1 MHLSICGKISSAVFS
16 SAVLNK
22 MDDMLAESTQASL
35 IPGVCSDIYYPDPD
49 NSKKACFRTTQNTK
63 FSQAFANLGAGVSV
77 FSLPPSNGYQH
88 IVVQFQL
95 PDLTGA
101 NTGLA
106 VPRGWGY
113 GLINRLSY
121 RVGGSSMFFITG
133 DQILND
139 AIRQSPN
146 SGARDDLFALGG
158 QQLSGVALAGTGNFG
173 FVWLAVP
180 WCRPT
185 AEGQLTP
192 LPSDLLTQMVQV
204 QVELNPLSSIFT
216 AAGVG
221 PSPIPTALASA
232 TFTAQQIQL
241 GNQGD
246 ALARRVDMTT
256 NSLSYPCSFSQQKV
270 VVPLAST
277 TAPQSVSLT
286 GFRAGE
292 CVKIIAWLSKDSD
305 ASGSAPASAKNPNRT
320 YLPSSIQMTYAGEVF
335 ANYSATSYQLWNLIN
350 GKQTSKWAGSTLTFG
365 GGAYTGTPAD
375 YHYVE
380 LPFAQ
385 PYVVTE
391 TGSRMLVS
399 GKEITNGQ
407 VALQIAT
414 PDASADYKLNVT
426 YVYNTV
432 LVFSAGSADF
442 AF

>member
-1 MHLSICGKISSAVFS
+1 M
-16 SAVLNK
+16 
-22 MDDMLAESTQASL
+22 MAESTQATL

-49 NSKKACFRTTQNTK
+49 NSKKACFRSTQNTK

-77 FSLPPSNGYQH
+77 FSLPPANGYQH
-88 IVVQFQL
+88 IVCQFQL
-95 PDLTGA
+95 PDLTGV

-113 GLINRLSY
+113 ALINRISY
-121 RVGGSSMFFITG
+121 RVGGSSQYFISG
-133 DQILND
+133 DQCLND
-139 AIRQSPN
+139 ALRQSPN
-146 SGARDDLFALGG
+146 GSARDDIFALGG
-158 QQLSGVALAGTGNFG
+158 QQLTGAQLAGTGNFAY
-173 FVWLAVP
+173 VWLSVP
-180 WCRPT
+180 WCKPT

-192 LPSDLLTQMVQV
+192 LPSDLLTQLVQV

-216 AAGVG
+216 QSGVS
-221 PSPIPTALASA
+221 PSPIPSALASA

-256 NSLSYPCSFSQQKV
+256 HTLSYPVSFSQQKV
-270 VVPLAST
+270 VVPLANT
-277 TAPQSVSLT
+277 TNPQQVSLT

-292 CVKIIAWLSKDSD
+292 CTKIVAWLSRAGD
-305 ASGSAPASAKNPNRT
+305 ASGTGAGISAKNPSRT

-335 ANYSATSYQLWNLIN
+335 ANYSASSHQLWNLIN
-350 GKQTSKWAGSTLTFG
+350 GKQSSKWAGSTLTFG
-365 GGAYTGTPAD
+365 GGAYTGTAD
-375 YHYVE
+375 TYYWVE

-391 TGSRMLVS
+391 TGSRMLVG

-407 VALQIAT
+407 VALTIAT
-414 PDASADYKLNVT
+414 PDAQADYQLNVT
-426 YVYNTV
+426 YVYNSV
-432 LVFSAGSADF
+432 LVFGSGSADF

>member
-1 MHLSICGKISSAVFS
+1 
-16 SAVLNK
+16 
-22 MDDMLAESTQASL
+22 MDDMMAESTQASL
-35 IPGVCSDIYYPDPD
+35 VPGVCSDIYYPDPE
-49 NSKKACFRTTQNTK
+49 NSKKSCFRSTQNTK
-63 FSQAFANLGAGVSV
+63 FSQAFTNLSAGVSV
-77 FSLPPSNGYQH
+77 FSLPPANGYQH

-113 GLINRLSY
+113 SLINRLSY
-121 RVGGSSMFFITG
+121 RVGGSSMYFITG

-139 AIRQSPN
+139 ALRQSPN
-146 SGARDDLFALGG
+146 GIARDDLFALGG
-158 QQLSGVALAGTGNFG
+158 QQLTGAALAGTGNFG
-173 FVWLAVP
+173 YVWLAVP
-180 WCRPT
+180 WAKPT
-185 AEGQLTP
+185 AEGLPTP

-204 QVELNPLSSIFT
+204 QVELNPLSAIFT
-216 AAGVG
+216 QAGVG

-232 TFTAQQIQL
+232 TFTAQQVQL

-256 NSLSYPCSFSQQKV
+256 NSLSFPCSFSQQKV
-270 VVPLAST
+270 VVPLANT

-286 GFRAGE
+286 GFRSGE
-292 CVKIIAWLSKDSD
+292 VVKIIAWISKGSD
-305 ASGSAPASAKNPNRT
+305 ATGTAPATAKNPSKT

-335 ANYSATSYQLWNLIN
+335 ANYSASSHQLWNLIN
-350 GKQTSKWAGSTLTFG
+350 GKQSSQWAGSTLTFG
-365 GGAYTGTPAD
+365 GGAYTGTAD
-375 YHYVE
+375 PYYWVE

-385 PYVVTE
+385 PYIVSE

-399 GKEITNGQ
+399 GKEILNGQ

-414 PDASADYKLNVT
+414 PTAAADYQLNLT
-426 YVYNTV
+426 YVYNSV

>member
-1 MHLSICGKISSAVFS
+1 M
-16 SAVLNK
+16 N
-22 MDDMLAESTQASL
+22 DMMAESTQSAL
-35 IPGVCSDIYYPDPD
+35 IPGTCSDIYYPDPE
-49 NSKKACFRTTQNTK
+49 NSKKSCFRSTQNTK

-77 FSLPPSNGYQH
+77 FSLPPANGYQH
-88 IVVQFQL
+88 VVVQMQL
-95 PDLTGA
+95 PDLTGV

-113 GLINRLSY
+113 GLLNRLSY
-121 RVGGSSMFFITG
+121 RIGGSSMYFISG
-133 DQILND
+133 DQVLND
-139 AIRQSPN
+139 CLRQAPN

-158 QQLSGVALAGTGNFG
+158 QQLTGAQLAGTGNFAY
-173 FVWLAVP
+173 VWLALP
-180 WCRPT
+180 WVKPT
-185 AEGQLTP
+185 AEGLPTP
-192 LPSDLLTQMVQV
+192 LPSDLLTQMVQI

-216 AAGVG
+216 QSGVA
-221 PSPIPTALASA
+221 PSPIPTQLASA
-232 TFTAQQIQL
+232 TFTAQQVQL
-241 GNQGD
+241 NSQGD

-256 NSLSYPCSFSQQKV
+256 NTLSFPVAFSQQKV
-270 VVPLAST
+270 VVPLGNT
-277 TAPQSVSLT
+277 TAVQSVSLT

-305 ASGSAPASAKNPNRT
+305 ATGTAPATAKNPNRT
-320 YLPSSIQMTYAGEVF
+320 YQPSSIQMTYAGEVF
-335 ANYSATSYQLWNLIN
+335 ANYSASSYQLWNLIN

-375 YHYVE
+375 YHWVE

-385 PYVVTE
+385 PFIVAE

-414 PDASADYKLNVT
+414 PDAAADYKLNVT
-426 YVYNTV
+426 YVYNSV
-432 LVFSAGSADF
+432 AVFGSGSCDL